1 MPQQKPDKSSTIS
14 RIIHKLNSMPWA
26 IRPEKLDA
34 IQDIIDRKL
43 KGETI
48 EFEARTT
55 QDDTHEPTYM
65 TIDSNGLAAIK
76 IFGTVGRR
84 LNIIEQASGGVS
96 TEILLNDFKKAISDT
111 SVKGI
116 LFHID
121 SPGGMVD
128 GVKELADAIFY
139 ARDQKPIFAYAEGEI
154 ASAAY
159 WLGSAAHKIVTEKT
173 ALVGSIGVVA
183 THYDFSVADEKEGI
197 KRTYIYNG
205 RYKRIASDAE
215 PLSDEGR
222 DYLQGI
228 VDDFYGIFVE
238 DIEQH
243 REALTKEMILDM
255 ESKLYI
261 ADKALKQG
269 LIDGIGDY
277 SHMYTT
283 LKMEAGIMTKEELQ
297 AQFPDLFKEV
307 LAEGLANASRADI
320 EAAHTDTV
328 ATISQEATDR
338 EHTRIMGIFT
348 EAYGKDTGD
357 KFSAII
363 KPGATVAD
371 MMAFAQDRAKQEVL
385 KDLVD
390 AGPESVGQEL
400 EVSDDPLAG
409 LEGEA
414 LYKAE
419 YERTPDLKDEYGSLE
434 AYIAYRTADADGR
447 VRTLKKK

>member
-1 MPQQKPDKSSTIS
+1 MPQEKEEKSSTIS

-26 IRPEKLDA
+26 IRPEKLQA
-34 IQDIIDRKL
+34 IQEIIDRKL

-48 EFEARTT
+48 EFEAATRSGNN
-55 QDDTHEPTYM
+55 EPTYM
-65 TIDSNGLAAIK
+65 TIDKNGLASIQ
-76 IFGTVGRR
+76 IHGTVGRR
-84 LNIIEQASGGVS
+84 LNMFEKASGGVS
-96 TEILLNDFKKAISDT
+96 TEILLADFKKATSDK

-116 LFHID
+116 LLHID

-128 GVKELADAIFY
+128 GIKELTDAIYY
-139 ARDQKPIFAYAEGEI
+139 ARDQKPVFAYAEGEI

-159 WLGSAAHKIVTEKT
+159 WLGSAAHKVFSEKT
-173 ALVGSIGVVA
+173 ALIGSIGVVA
-183 THYDFSVADEKEGI
+183 THYDFSVADEKQGV

-205 RYKRIASDAE
+205 KYKRIANDAE
-215 PLSDEGR
+215 PLSEEGHA
-222 DYLQGI
+222 YLQEI

-238 DIEQH
+238 DVERN
-243 REALTKEMILDM
+243 RENLSQKTILDM
-255 ESKLYI
+255 ESKIYI

-277 SHMYTT
+277 SQIYTT
-283 LKMEAGIMTKEELQ
+283 LKMEARIMTKDELQ
-297 AQFPDLFKEV
+297 AQFPDLFKEIQ
-307 LAEGLANASRADI
+307 AEGLANASREEIEKEHADI
-320 EAAHTDTV
+320 V
-328 ATISQEATDR
+328 ATIAQEATDR

-348 EAYGKDTGD
+348 EAYGKETGE
-357 KFSAII
+357 KFSTII

-371 MMAFAQDRAKQEVL
+371 MMAFAQDRAKQDIL

-390 AGPESVGQEL
+390 AGPDSVGQEL

-419 YERTPDLKDEYGSLE
+419 YERTPDLKDEYGSIE
-434 AYIAYRTADADGR
+434 SYIAYRTAEAAGR
-447 VRTLKKK
+447 VKSLKKK